1 METASS
7 RLIVLP
13 FSSGGGAFVGVSG
26 VMGGGLAWIVMP
38 VWAPKGAGRA
48 SLARMARIEARTNGA
63 ILTGI
68 VIGELSSWPHRADIA
83 CAPEDITR
91 IRGGAGGPGRPPGL
105 DPGRSWR
112 DRSGDLFS

>member
-26 VMGGGLAWIVMP
+26 VTGGGVAWIVMP
-38 VWAPKGAGRA
+38 VWARTGAGRA

-68 VIGELSSWPHRADIA
+68 VIGELSSWPHRAA
-83 CAPEDITR
+83 YRVRPGGYHAYSRGCRGAPATR
-91 IRGGAGGPGRPPGL
+91 RTLSRAVPAR
-105 DPGRSWR
+105 WKQ
-112 DRSGDLFS
+112 